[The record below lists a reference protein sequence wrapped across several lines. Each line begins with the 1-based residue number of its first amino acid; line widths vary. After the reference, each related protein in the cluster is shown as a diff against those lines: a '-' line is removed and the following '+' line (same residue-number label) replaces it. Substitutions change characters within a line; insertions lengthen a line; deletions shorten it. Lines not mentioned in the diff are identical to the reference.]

1 MPATCHAAF
10 HGGIDV
16 SAATDLAVNQEPL
29 DRAECLSLLA
39 QASFGRLL
47 LSVDCLPAAQP
58 VFIALVDDEILAL
71 LGPGP
76 EREAAERGDVVALQ
90 VDGTEIDGHAAWS
103 VREAAIV
110 LLTRSL
116 RQRLSTT
123 KLSSALSEASALLRL
138 PLDVVAGERT
148 RWTSQ

>member
-1 MPATCHAAF
+1 L

-58 VFIALVDDEILAL
+58 VFIALFDDEILAL

-103 VREAAIV
+103 VRVTGEAAIV

>member
-1 MPATCHAAF
+1 M
-10 HGGIDV
+10 

-90 VDGTEIDGHAAWS
+90 VDGTEIDGHAAWA
-103 VREAAIV
+103 VRVTGEAAIV

>member
-1 MPATCHAAF
+1 M
-10 HGGIDV
+10 

-58 VFIALVDDEILAL
+58 VFIALFDDEILAL

-90 VDGTEIDGHAAWS
+90 VDGTEIDGHATWS
-103 VREAAIV
+103 VRVTGEAAIV

-123 KLSSALSEASALLRL
+123 RLSSALSEASALLRL